1 VLTAVQL
8 GGHTPAE
15 GRLASLICDR
25 FPAMDLVRFA
35 NSGTE
40 ANMIAICTAM
50 RYTGCSKIVV
60 FEGGYHGSLLSH
72 FRMDELNA
80 GPSSALTAPFVRST
94 SRRYRRLQ
102 LTR

>member
-1 VLTAVQL
+1 VQL

-50 RYTGCSKIVV
+50 RYTRRTKIVV
-60 FEGGYHGSLLSH
+60 FQGGYHGSLLSH
-72 FRMDELNA
+72 FHVEDSHAHA
-80 GPSSALTAPFVRST
+80 GPPTPTALTAPFVRST
-94 SRRYRRLQ
+94 NRLPS
-102 LTR
+102 TR